1 MNTSSLTAG
10 VLNNVVQSNPLRF
23 YKTLQWKCHI
33 IALALEGDSQQDL
46 VSMGPIEQALEEDS
60 LQALVSLQV
69 LVVL

>member
-1 MNTSSLTAG
+1 MEIKNEAKKQLVRQKSNMNTSSLTAG

-46 VSMGPIEQALEEDS
+46 VSMGPY
-60 LQALVSLQV
+60 
-69 LVVL
+69 